1 MPEAQVRDVARLAG
15 VSPGTVSNALN
26 HPEKVSPA
34 TRERILSAIS
44 ELGFV
49 PNDAARQL
57 RRGTNASIGMIVLDI
72 ANPFFTAV
80 AHGVEQ
86 RLAEV
91 GRPLVLANSGQNH
104 EREVAYLDLFA
115 EQRLSGVLVTPAGQV
130 LDRLRRLRDRGT
142 AIVVV
147 DRKTGAREFSSV
159 SVDDSLGGRLATQH
173 LLEIGRRRI
182 AFIGGPEDLSQIKHR
197 LGAARTA
204 VEEHGSGEIVHL
216 DVPTLDV
223 EAGRTGAR
231 DLLDLP
237 AARRPDAIFAA
248 NDLIALGVLQT
259 LTLRGVRVPDDIAL
273 VGYDDI
279 DFAAAAAIPLTSVRQ
294 PAVAMGEA
302 ATSRLLDVIAD
313 PAGSQVEHIVLEP
326 ELVVRRSTVA

>member
-1 MPEAQVRDVARLAG
+1 MQAQVRDVARLAG
-15 VSPGTVSNALN
+15 VSSGTVSNALN

-34 TRERILSAIS
+34 TRERVRSAIA

-49 PNDAARQL
+49 PNIAARQL
-57 RRGTNASIGMIVLDI
+57 RRGTNDSVGMIVLDI

-80 AHGVEQ
+80 ARGVEE
-86 RLAEV
+86 RLAGI
-91 GRPLVLANSGQNH
+91 GRPLVMAHSGQDH
-104 EREVAYLDLFA
+104 ERERAYLDLFA

-159 SVDDSLGGRLATQH
+159 SVDDTLGGTLATQH
-173 LLEIGRRRI
+173 LLDVGRRRI
-182 AFIGGPEDLSQIKHR
+182 AFLGGPERLTQIKHR
-197 LGAARTA
+197 LGAARRA
-204 VEEHGSGEIVHL
+204 VEQHGSGEVWHV
-216 DVPTLDV
+216 DSPTLDV
-223 EAGRTGAR
+223 EAGRVGAAA
-231 DLLDLP
+231 LLDLP

-259 LTLRGVRVPDDIAL
+259 LTLAGVRVPDDIAI
-273 VGYDDI
+273 VGYDDNE
-279 DFAAAAAIPLTSVRQ
+279 FAAAAAIPLTSVRQ
-294 PAVAMGEA
+294 PAVEMGAA
-302 ATSRLLDVIAD
+302 ATGRLLEVIED
-313 PAGSQVEHIVLEP
+313 PHAKVEHIVLSP